1 MVSTVPTFT
10 VSNATAKA
18 TATAHG
24 MTVEQLAK
32 DSSLATQASQNGFEA
47 KVGQTLST
55 TGIDGKVTVA
65 VGLGQQDKV
74 EANTVRLA
82 AAAMARS
89 LKFHKEIATS
99 LATDVSDSLDIKDAV
114 RLDIKD
120 AVCAVVEG
128 AGMASYQFTS
138 YTKAKPTN
146 LKKVIIAGSG
156 AAAKS
161 GLSLGVTSVNAV
173 CLARDL
179 VNEPGGSLTPTEFV
193 KRARSV
199 ARSAGLKITVWD
211 GKKIEAEKMGGIM
224 AVNQGSTHPARFV
237 MINYVPTGKA
247 KPKASIGL
255 VGKGV
260 TFDSGGL
267 SIKSGQGM
275 MSMKIDMSGAA
286 AVLASMMIIAEQ
298 APKVAV
304 TAYMPL
310 TDNMINGDAFRPGD
324 VFTARNGK
332 TVEVLNTDAEGRLI
346 LADALSLASEA
357 KHDAIVDIATLTGSV
372 TAALGPKISG
382 VMTNDDDLFARINAA
397 SDNTGEKVWRLPL
410 PEEYRKF
417 LDSGVADLRNIGTV
431 SQGGALTAGLF
442 LSEFVSGAPWAHI
455 DVGVGA
461 MADSSE
467 GYVTKGGTGVGVR
480 LLADFVS
487 SW

>member
-1 MVSTVPTFT
+1 MASTVPTFT
-10 VSNATAKA
+10 VSSAKAKA
-18 TATAHG
+18 TAIATG
-24 MTVEQLAK
+24 ITVDQLK
-32 DSSLATQASQNGFEA
+32 KTKRLAAQAAQNGFEA
-47 KVGQTLST
+47 KIGQTLNT
-55 TGIDGKVTVA
+55 TSSDGKVELL
-65 VGLGQQDKV
+65 VGLGAKDSIT
-74 EANTVRLA
+74 ANSVRLA
-82 AAAMARS
+82 AAAMVGA
-89 LKFHKEIATS
+89 LKFHVEIATS
-99 LATDVSDSLDIKDAV
+99 LATDVSDSLDSKE
-114 RLDIKD
+114 

-128 AGMASYQFTS
+128 AGMASYQFTA

-146 LKKVIIAGSG
+146 LKKVVISASG
-156 AAAKS
+156 AAAKA
-161 GLSLGVTSVNAV
+161 GLSLGIASVKAV

-179 VNEPGGSLTPTEFV
+179 VNEPGGSLVPTEFV
-193 KRARSV
+193 KRARVV
-199 ARSAGLKITVWD
+199 ARSAGLKIAVWD
-211 GKKIEAEKMGGIM
+211 AKKIEAEKMGGIM

-237 MINYVPTGKA
+237 TLTYTPTGEA
-247 KPKASIGL
+247 EPKASIGL

-286 AVLASMMIIAEQ
+286 AVLASMLIIAEQ

-346 LADALSLASEA
+346 LADALSVASEA
-357 KHDAIVDIATLTGSV
+357 DHDAIIDIATLTGSV

-382 VMTNDDDLFARINAA
+382 VMTNDDDLFARIETA
-397 SDNTGEKVWRLPL
+397 SESTGEDVWRLPL
-410 PEEYRKF
+410 PEQYRKY

-442 LSEFVSGAPWAHI
+442 LSEFVSGSPWAHI
-455 DVGVGA
+455 DVGIGA
-461 MADSSE
+461 IADSSE
-467 GYVTKGGTGVGVR
+467 GYIPKGGTGVGVR
-480 LLADFVS
+480 LLAELVS
-487 SW
+487 NWG